1 MGVKETVWRQSMISE
16 EREMRGLG
24 EGCQNKKG
32 GANKPSGS
40 ELSLWTTCF
49 RGQQK
54 IS

>member
-1 MGVKETVWRQSMISE
+1 MREVGGVPNE
-16 EREMRGLG
+16 
-24 EGCQNKKG
+24 KG
-32 GANKPSGS
+32 GVNKPSGS